1 VASAGEVIQRAKALA
16 RERVYVDLTKQ
27 SYEGRSGRLLRGVL
41 SHLIEGAEALASAG
55 GDGTY
60 ISSKARDAVARLGK
74 FGPRP
79 NDSKYQRLMRVTD
92 YVSAM
97 TDRYLI
103 RLVDDLTRLGYFN
116 SDS

>member
-1 VASAGEVIQRAKALA
+1 MFHNHFPRC
-16 RERVYVDLTKQ
+16 
-27 SYEGRSGRLLRGVL
+27 
-41 SHLIEGAEALASAG
+41 AEALASAG

-74 FGPRP
+74 FRPRP

-103 RLVDDLTRLGYFN
+103 RLVEDLTRLGYFN